1 MILAHNGITV
11 PRLGLG
17 TWQLTEEDCL
27 NSVPMA
33 LDIGYRHI
41 DTAQIYGNEAEV
53 GKAMAKS
60 TVSRGD
66 IFLTTKVWRD
76 RVGATFED
84 SVNTSLNKL
93 GTDYVDL
100 LLIHWP
106 VEEVPLDEQ
115 LHALHAVQKA
125 GKARLIGVSNYT
137 VEWLNRALEMG
148 ISLATNQVEYH
159 AQLSQKPVLETLRE
173 NNMFLTAYSP
183 LGRGRL
189 LKNEVLGAIASAH
202 NTAPAAVLLAWL
214 LAQDDVV
221 AIPKSTSRS
230 HLEANFAAQHVTL
243 SADDIAQLDTL
254 TKPDGR
260 MINPGFSAK
269 WDTGVGQPV
278 V

>member
-1 MILAHNGITV
+1 MNLVHNGITV

-17 TWQLTEEDCL
+17 TWQLTDEDCL
-27 NSVPMA
+27 KSVPLA

-41 DTAQIYGNEAEV
+41 DTAQAYGNEVEV
-53 GKAMAKS
+53 GKAIAS
-60 TVSRGD
+60 SSVARQD

-76 RVGATFED
+76 QVGSLEE
-84 SVNTSLNKL
+84 SVNVSLKKL

-106 VEEVPLDEQ
+106 VEEVPLEEQ
-115 LHALHAVQKA
+115 LTALHAVQKA

-137 VEWLNRALEMG
+137 VAWLNKSFEMG
-148 ISLATNQVEYH
+148 IPLATNQVEYH
-159 AQLSQKPVLETLRE
+159 AQLSQKPVLDKLRE
-173 NNMFLTAYSP
+173 HNMFLTAYSP

-189 LKNEVLGAIASAH
+189 LSNDVVNDIAATH
-202 NTAPAAVLLAWL
+202 KTNPAAVLLAWL

-221 AIPKSTSRS
+221 AIPKSTSKS
-230 HLEANFAAQHVTL
+230 HLEGNFAAQHVTL
-243 SADDIAQLDTL
+243 SSADIAAIDTL

>member
-1 MILAHNGITV
+1 MNLVHNGITI

-17 TWQLTEEDCL
+17 TWQLTEDDCL

-41 DTAQIYGNEAEV
+41 DTAQAYGNESEV
-53 GKAMAKS
+53 GKAIKS
-60 TVSRGD
+60 SSVARED

-76 RVGATFED
+76 KVGSLED
-84 SVNTSLNKL
+84 SVNTSLKKL
-93 GTDYVDL
+93 DTDYVDL

-106 VEEVPLDEQ
+106 VEEVPLEEQ
-115 LHALHAVQKA
+115 LTALQAVQKS

-137 VEWLNRALEMG
+137 VAWLNKALEMG
-148 ISLATNQVEYH
+148 IPLATNQVEYH
-159 AQLSQKPVLETLRE
+159 AQLSQKPILDKLRD

-189 LKNEVLGAIASAH
+189 LKNDIVTDIASAK
-202 NTAPAAVLLAWL
+202 NTNPAAILLAWL

-221 AIPKSTSRS
+221 AIPKSTSKS
-230 HLEANFAAQHVTL
+230 HLQGNFEAQDVSL
-243 SADDIAQLDTL
+243 SAEDISRLNTL

-260 MINPGFSAK
+260 MINPDFSPK

-278 V
+278 I